1 MRSRFRGTWLLLI
14 PLASACVDG
23 PGPSSLES
31 PLAPNPSG
39 PTTGAPVPASPG
51 LNSAGSLPSLQ
62 HMGIP
67 FGPSH
72 LPTALLGLSSATLR
86 AANPLTI
93 MDDLA
98 AARRVGARVV
108 LGLVGNERRYRDAKG
123 HFSFALWKARVDRF
137 RGLNFSPYIQDGT
150 IVGHY
155 ILDEPHDPTNWGGTL
170 VTRAEV
176 DQLARYSKQLWPSMP
191 TVVRG
196 WPAYLKGYQYKY
208 LDAAWAQ
215 YSERFGPIN
224 DFIRAN
230 VRDAKSTG
238 LALVVGLNLL
248 AGGGK
253 ARGIVG
259 YSGSR
264 YAMNAWQVRSWGAA
278 LLAEPYVCAFI
289 GWKYDERYFG
299 RADVRSAIA
308 GLGDKARQHPS
319 RGCIKSR

>member
-1 MRSRFRGTWLLLI
+1 MRSRFRGTWLVLI

-31 PLAPNPSG
+31 PSAPNSSG
-39 PTTGAPVPASPG
+39 PTAGVPVPDSPG

-62 HMGIP
+62 HVGLP

-72 LPTALLGLSSATLR
+72 LPTALLGLTSATLR
-86 AANPLTI
+86 TANPLTI
-93 MDDLA
+93 MEDLA

-108 LGLVGNERRYRDAKG
+108 LGLAGNERRYRDAKG

-137 RGLNFSPYIQDGT
+137 RGLNFSPYIKDGT

-155 ILDEPHDPTNWGGTL
+155 ILDEPHDRTNWGGTL

-176 DQLARYSKQLWPSMP
+176 DQLARYSKQLWPNMP
-191 TVVRG
+191 TLVRG

-215 YSERFGPIN
+215 YSERFGPLN

-248 AGGGK
+248 GGGGK
-253 ARGIVG
+253 AQGIQG
-259 YSGSR
+259 YSHSR
-264 YAMNAWQVRSWGAA
+264 YAMNAWQVRSWGTA

-299 RADVRSAIA
+299 RADIKSAIA
-308 GLGDKARQHPS
+308 GLGDKARQHLS
-319 RGCIKSR
+319 RACTKSR

>member
-1 MRSRFRGTWLLLI
+1 MRSHFRGTWLVLI
-14 PLASACVDG
+14 PLASACVDA
-23 PGPSSLES
+23 PGPSSLEN
-31 PLAPNPSG
+31 PLAPRSSAPAAG
-39 PTTGAPVPASPG
+39 VPVPDSPS
-51 LNSAGSLPSLQ
+51 LNSAGQLSAL
-62 HMGIP
+62 HVGIP

-72 LPTALLGLSSATLR
+72 LPTSLLGLTSATLR
-86 AANPLTI
+86 TANPLTI

-108 LGLVGNERRYRDAKG
+108 LAMAGNERRYRDAQG
-123 HFSFALWKARVDRF
+123 HFSFAMWKARIDRF
-137 RGLNFSPYIQDGT
+137 RGLDFSPYVRDGT

-155 ILDEPHDPTNWGGTL
+155 ILDEPHDRTNWGGTL

-176 DQLARYSKQLWPSMP
+176 DQLARYSKGLWPNMP
-191 TVVRG
+191 TLVRS

-215 YSERFGPIN
+215 YSQRFGPIQ

-230 VRDAKSTG
+230 VRDAKATG

-253 ARGIVG
+253 AQGIQG

-264 YAMNAWQVRSWGAA
+264 YAMNASQVRSWGAA
-278 LLAEPYVCAFI
+278 LLAEPYACAFI
-289 GWKYDERYFG
+289 GWKYDARYFA
-299 RADVRSAIA
+299 RSDISSAITA
-308 GLGDKARQHPS
+308 LGAKARQHPNHA
-319 RGCIKSR
+319 CIKSP

>member
-1 MRSRFRGTWLLLI
+1 MECRILHPNRSKDPRMRSRFRGTWLVLI

-31 PLAPNPSG
+31 PSAPNSSS
-39 PTTGAPVPASPG
+39 PTTGVPVPASPG
-51 LNSAGSLPSLQ
+51 LNSAGSLLSLQ
-62 HMGIP
+62 HIGIP

-72 LPTALLGLSSATLR
+72 LPTALLGLTSATLR
-86 AANPLTI
+86 TANPLTI

-108 LGLVGNERRYRDAKG
+108 LGLAGNERRYRDAKG
-123 HFSFALWKARVDRF
+123 HFSYAMWKARIDRF

-155 ILDEPHDPTNWGGTL
+155 ILDEPHDPTNWGGTV

-176 DQLARYSKQLWPSMP
+176 DQLARYSKQLWPNMP
-191 TVVRG
+191 TLVRG

-224 DFIRAN
+224 DFIRRTSGTPN
-230 VRDAKSTG
+230 PRDSRWW
-238 LALVVGLNLL
+238 LV
-248 AGGGK
+248 
-253 ARGIVG
+253 
-259 YSGSR
+259 
-264 YAMNAWQVRSWGAA
+264 
-278 LLAEPYVCAFI
+278 
-289 GWKYDERYFG
+289 
-299 RADVRSAIA
+299 
-308 GLGDKARQHPS
+308 
-319 RGCIKSR
+319 